1 MKCFFEMGQGTKGHE
16 ITVSSRNY
24 FFFLA
29 MPVFSSSFFNVCKGG
44 YAVNSSALIHQHFMH
59 FFNCSIA
66 VYLPHEFYPIQ
77 SMNTSVILSDIKM
90 GLTLVFLFTLKVII
104 LHVQNSVMRSV
115 SSDDEK
121 DRCGRHFEH

>member
-1 MKCFFEMGQGTKGHE
+1 MRLLSVLVTIFIF
-16 ITVSSRNY
+16 Y
-24 FFFLA
+24 FSA
-29 MPVFSSSFFNVCKGG
+29 MPVFSSSFFNVCKDG

-66 VYLPHEFYPIQ
+66 VYLPHVVFIEFYPIQ

-90 GLTLVFLFTLKVII
+90 GLTLVFFFTLKVII

-121 DRCGRHFEH
+121 DRCGRRFEH